1 MKLAYEAYDRAGRH
15 IRDRIEAADQGEAAE
30 ALRRRGLFVATLEDE
45 AGAGAGANRPDRR
58 RRNISRGRRL
68 KHLAVLARQLYILV
82 STGTPLVESLA
93 AMERQA
99 RDESWK
105 RVLTD
110 VRERVEQGCSLHEAL
125 SEHSD
130 VFDPITRSLIAAG
143 ESAGKLPLMLDRIA
157 TLTRKQLHLRGSIIG
172 AMIYPALLLA
182 VAAGVLVLML
192 VFVLPRFAGLFQT
205 LDVPLPPTTKLLLV
219 VSDLL
224 IGYWWAA
231 LLLAGGASCALP
243 AWLRTPPGRRAL
255 DTLALRAPQF
265 GRITRSFATAR
276 IVRLMGVLLD
286 SYLPLLDVLRLV
298 KDATLNSHYR
308 DLLTRAEDAV
318 ARGEPISTAF
328 KDPALIHPSV
338 YEALRSGEA
347 SGQVGPLML
356 NLADCL
362 DEDNDVVVRSL
373 TSIIEPLILIVLGL
387 LVGLV
392 AVSMFLPLFDL
403 TAMTGGGV

>member
-1 MKLAYEAYDRAGRH
+1 MKLAYEAYDRSGRH
-15 IRDRIEAADQGEAAE
+15 IRDWVEAADAGEAAE
-30 ALRRRGLFVATLEDE
+30 SLRRRGLFVATLGDAAE
-45 AGAGAGANRPDRR
+45 AGSDRPDAKRR
-58 RRNISRGRRL
+58 KIGHGRRL
-68 KHLAVLARQLYILV
+68 KHLALLSRQLYILV

-99 RDESWK
+99 RDERW
-105 RVLTD
+105 RAILTD
-110 VRERVEQGCSLHEAL
+110 VRERVEQGSSLHEAL
-125 SEHSD
+125 GEHGQA
-130 VFDPITRSLIAAG
+130 FDPITRSLVAAG

-157 TLTRKQLHLRGSIIG
+157 TLTRKQLHLRGSVIG
-172 AMIYPALLLA
+172 AMIYPALLMVVAIA
-182 VAAGVLVLML
+182 VLTLML

-205 LDVPLPPTTKLLLV
+205 LDVPLPPTTKLLMFI
-219 VSDLL
+219 SDLL
-224 IGYWWAA
+224 IGYWWAG
-231 LLLAGGASCALP
+231 LLAIAAAAFAGP
-243 AWLRTPPGRRAL
+243 AWLRTPKGRRFT
-255 DTLALRAPQF
+255 DTLVLRLPQL

-286 SYLPLLDVLRLV
+286 SYLPLLEVLGLV
-298 KDATLNSHYR
+298 KDATVNSHYR
-308 DLLTRAEDAV
+308 ALLGRAEDAV

-328 KDPALIHPSV
+328 NNPELIHPSV

-362 DEDNDVVVRSL
+362 DEDNDVIVKSL